1 MLSADG
7 GAGQSQGM
15 ESGHEKGRGA
25 NAGHWSSRQGKKAH
39 GSEECGWSGM
49 KMSGGPLFIKLL
61 GS

>member
-15 ESGHEKGRGA
+15 ELGHGKGRGA
-25 NAGHWSSRQGKKAH
+25 NAGHWSSGQGKKAH